1 MSRRSGASRD
11 YEVVHA
17 VPVFAVGGTVSGYG
31 SLGSAESLGSGP
43 DKPVSAAASSA
54 AAGVMQTEAAPS
66 PAQPAPR
73 PAQGFKSAFAKE
85 LHQETVQRQRSPAS
99 WRQHASYRSSFID
112 EVIAEDE
119 DSCADSEAAAAREE
133 SEYVRVRREND
144 ILKRRLSEYSKEDD
158 KYKKLEFEIE
168 QLTWQ
173 LGKMEQSREVYETAT
188 TQLGSFLEL
197 VSSRLTTKQLPDT
210 ANLTNLNHRVS
221 QGHVSHS
228 NVSHSNVSHVS
239 RTSSS
244 ATGTRQR
251 RSESEHARRRH
262 SSQRAARLYQLQPL
276 SSDPSLSPSISCG
289 SSSLNTSCASEGD
302 RSSGLGLPASRR
314 RSSGSL
320 VKYRKSDTVMSEIS
334 VGGDTVAETEHRDRD
349 AIYGDPCIC
358 PPGEQGDGAETG
370 VRSWRGKP
378 RARGAR

>member
-119 DSCADSEAAAAREE
+119 DSCADSETAAAREE

-144 ILKRRLSEYSKEDD
+144 LLKRRLSEYSKEDD

-173 LGKMEQSREVYETAT
+173 LGKVRRHVTSAADDP
-188 TQLGSFLEL
+188 S
-197 VSSRLTTKQLPDT
+197 
-210 ANLTNLNHRVS
+210 VS
-221 QGHVSHS
+221 QLAV
-228 NVSHSNVSHVS
+228 
-239 RTSSS
+239 
-244 ATGTRQR
+244 
-251 RSESEHARRRH
+251 
-262 SSQRAARLYQLQPL
+262 
-276 SSDPSLSPSISCG
+276 SLSLLHSHTCI
-289 SSSLNTSCASEGD
+289 
-302 RSSGLGLPASRR
+302 
-314 RSSGSL
+314 
-320 VKYRKSDTVMSEIS
+320 
-334 VGGDTVAETEHRDRD
+334 
-349 AIYGDPCIC
+349 IYEANMRHI
-358 PPGEQGDGAETG
+358 
-370 VRSWRGKP
+370 
-378 RARGAR
+378 

>member
-43 DKPVSAAASSA
+43 EKPVSAAASSA
-54 AAGVMQTEAAPS
+54 AAGVMQGEAAPR

-119 DSCADSEAAAAREE
+119 DSCADTEAAAAREE
-133 SEYVRVRREND
+133 SEYVRVRRENE

-173 LGKMEQSREVYETAT
+173 LGKV
-188 TQLGSFLEL
+188 
-197 VSSRLTTKQLPDT
+197 
-210 ANLTNLNHRVS
+210 
-221 QGHVSHS
+221 
-228 NVSHSNVSHVS
+228 
-239 RTSSS
+239 
-244 ATGTRQR
+244 
-251 RSESEHARRRH
+251 RRH
-262 SSQRAARLYQLQPL
+262 ETSAAD
-276 SSDPSLSPSISCG
+276 DPSVCTIMEKAP
-289 SSSLNTSCASEGD
+289 TRAF
-302 RSSGLGLPASRR
+302 
-314 RSSGSL
+314 
-320 VKYRKSDTVMSEIS
+320 
-334 VGGDTVAETEHRDRD
+334 
-349 AIYGDPCIC
+349 
-358 PPGEQGDGAETG
+358 
-370 VRSWRGKP
+370 SWIM
-378 RARGAR
+378 AATNFHI